1 MDILNVNLN
10 TLADLYEEFPESFK
24 GLSVDGNYLV
34 YNGEKTD
41 ISKFNINDLLG
52 DSSYFTSSL
61 SILTPEDIFKI
72 IRLHA
77 IGLESLKPQ
86 KSKSEEKAE
95 IIKQENPLMRNIS
108 IIKKGQGIDAEE
120 YFNIVDSNGRDNLFK
135 NDRNVDIFA
144 IYDYLKLS
152 NPNKQVTPNELVEEL
167 NRKLPKIN
175 LSSAISFLNSS
186 ATSEDFKNKINILYE
201 KYKDDQTIRILGNEQ
216 EDIAII
222 VDLSQ
227 FNNHK
232 VVTFERNEYGDIVYK
247 TQNQNVNGIDTKLA
261 SDNETKD
268 IDSTKSLEDNNFTK
282 TIQEQ
287 NKEEDIIKLISF
299 NEFVYLIHSSDKLSE
314 EQRKNVDLWYAYIG
328 DLIIY
333 EDYLLPEL
341 KNILAEFKAI
351 LYEIE
356 YNKNEEEITINEQ
369 EAVRKGQE
377 LEEKKDEVTLENNP
391 EMKKEEV
398 AKLTLRYDPD
408 KSSNNGAIS
417 TLLIILVVVVISI
430 ILSYITMTII
440 K

>member
-86 KSKSEEKAE
+86 KNKSEEKAE

-108 IIKKGQGIDAEE
+108 IIKKGQGIDTEE

-232 VVTFERNEYGDIVYK
+232 VVTFEKNEYGDIVFK

-261 SDNETKD
+261 SDDETKD

-287 NKEEDIIKLISF
+287 KKEEDIIKLISF
-299 NEFVYLIHSSDKLSE
+299 NEFVYLIHSSDKLSG
-314 EQRKNVDLWYAYIG
+314 I
-328 DLIIY
+328 
-333 EDYLLPEL
+333 
-341 KNILAEFKAI
+341 
-351 LYEIE
+351 
-356 YNKNEEEITINEQ
+356 
-369 EAVRKGQE
+369 
-377 LEEKKDEVTLENNP
+377 
-391 EMKKEEV
+391 
-398 AKLTLRYDPD
+398 
-408 KSSNNGAIS
+408 
-417 TLLIILVVVVISI
+417 
-430 ILSYITMTII
+430 
-440 K
+440 

>member
-86 KSKSEEKAE
+86 KNKSEEKAE

-232 VVTFERNEYGDIVYK
+232 VVTFERNEYGDIVFK
-247 TQNQNVNGIDTKLA
+247 TQAQNVNGIDTKLA

-268 IDSTKSLEDNNFTK
+268 IDSTKSLEDNNFTN

-287 NKEEDIIKLISF
+287 KKEEDIIKLISF
-299 NEFVYLIHSSDKLSE
+299 NEFVYLIHSNNEFSE

-356 YNKNEEEITINEQ
+356 YNKNEEGITINEQ

-440 K
+440 S